1 MTERRGD
8 QGFSVA
14 PSRVDGTGSG
24 WRGRRRRLTTW
35 LVLAAA
41 AAVVVIAVLGPR
53 LQQRPSLDL
62 SFLSTPTPTNR
73 PSPTPTVRPGVTPAA
88 TPLPE
93 LTRGDGPVP
102 PGTIAVL
109 TEQVRILD
117 PAAGTVT
124 TGLSVNFGQSAI
136 IRAIEGTGWTCVCLT
151 YDVIDM
157 SSSIALR
164 ILDLDANGEETGSTD
179 PVVLGPADTSE
190 GLPSIATGMD
200 VDTDTARAIVVLAMR
215 QTDDDFLF
223 SAAGVSLAERR
234 PPSFREI
241 AGESG
246 PPASPQPG
254 PSAGPSPEPG
264 GPGLAPSQVYVDGP
278 YVRIAPDGRVAFAWA
293 RLRRPAEEGPEPT
306 TTVAWRLDLG
316 PDASVTGAVEAP
328 ELAAM
333 APECD
338 YAGFVTADRFGWLC
352 PIPEATG
359 SWNAWALQL
368 FDLDGGDAG
377 RIAVPEAG
385 SGYLGEPLLDRAN
398 GAMYAWDPA
407 RLVLLRFD
415 VTRMSVE
422 QMTFDPAAEVST
434 GVAPGGGTN
443 RPDWHDAGSVNYPF
457 GYGEIAAAADGSRMY
472 LVGFREDMVPDA
484 QAQASLGIF
493 VVDRATLALVDR
505 WAPTANYQMLSMVL
519 DDRAVAA
526 SAFAGAGPDG
536 RSVPWESSL
545 TLHDPADGRVVVQFG
560 RLGFNVPPI
569 VIER

>member
-14 PSRVDGTGSG
+14 PSRVDGSGGG
-24 WRGRRRRLTTW
+24 WRGPRRRLTTW
-35 LVLAAA
+35 MVLAAA
-41 AAVVVIAVLGPR
+41 AAVIVVAVLGPR
-53 LQQRPSLDL
+53 LQQRPNLDL
-62 SFLSTPTPTNR
+62 SFLATPTPTPR
-73 PSPTPTVRPGVTPAA
+73 PSATPTLRPGATPRA
-88 TPLPE
+88 TPLPA

-102 PGTIAVL
+102 PGTIAIL
-109 TEQVRILD
+109 TERVQILD
-117 PAAGTVT
+117 PTVGTVLD
-124 TGLSVNFGQSAI
+124 GLPLTIGQAAI
-136 IRAIEGTGWTCVCLT
+136 VRATEGTGWTCVCLT
-151 YDVIDM
+151 NEVIDR
-157 SSSIALR
+157 SYSLLLR
-164 ILDLDANGEETGSTD
+164 IVDLDENGEQSGIAD
-179 PVVLGPADTSE
+179 PLVLGPADTPD
-190 GLPSIATGMD
+190 GPASIGTGID
-200 VDTDTARAIVVLAMR
+200 VTDDAMRAIVVLATR
-215 QTDDDFLF
+215 QTDDAFLF
-223 SAAGVSLAERR
+223 SAAGLSLVER
-234 PPSFREI
+234 PLPSFREI
-241 AGESG
+241 ARAAG
-246 PPASPQPG
+246 PPEPPTPRPTTG
-254 PSAGPSPEPG
+254 LSPEPG
-264 GPGLAPSQVYVDGP
+264 ALDLLSSLVYVDGP
-278 YVRIAPDGRVAFAWA
+278 YVRIAPDGSVAFAWA
-293 RLRRPAEEGPEPT
+293 RLRRPAAEGPEPT
-306 TTVAWRLDLG
+306 TTVAWRIALG
-316 PDASVTGAVEAP
+316 PDASPTDIVELP

-333 APECD
+333 APDCD

-352 PIPEATG
+352 PIPDATE

-377 RIAVPEAG
+377 RIAAPEAG
-385 SGYLGEPLLDRAN
+385 SGYLGEPLMDRAN
-398 GAMYAWDPA
+398 GAVYAWDPT

-415 VTRMSVE
+415 VARMSVE
-422 QMTFDPAAEVST
+422 QVKFDPAAEVST

-443 RPDWHDAGSVNYPF
+443 RPDWHDAGSINYPF

-526 SAFAGAGPDG
+526 SSFAGAAPDG